1 MEALR
6 LTLNSA
12 QLTPIIDLPFALRDR
27 EVEVIVLPTQAA
39 PTPAKPDADKP
50 RVTSIMGILKEYA
63 NPELRKLEKGAW
75 ERAACEK
82 HLERMS
88 DDCS

>member
-6 LTLNSA
+6 VTLNSA

-27 EVEVIVLPTQAA
+27 EVEVIVLPTQIASSTQKQDSEE
-39 PTPAKPDADKP
+39 P
-50 RVTSIMGILKEYA
+50 SIGNLMGCLKEYA
-63 NPELRKLEKGAW
+63 NPALRELEEGAW

-82 HLERMS
+82 YLEKMKNGRS
-88 DDCS
+88 